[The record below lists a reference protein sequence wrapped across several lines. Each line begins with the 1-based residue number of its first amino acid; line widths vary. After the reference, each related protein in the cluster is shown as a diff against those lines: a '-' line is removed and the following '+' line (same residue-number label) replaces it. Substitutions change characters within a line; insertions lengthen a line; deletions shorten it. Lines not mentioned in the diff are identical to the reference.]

1 MIEMSKDLA
10 LLAPEAC
17 MMVGALACL
26 AAGLMNPEA
35 GRRFAPWLAAAALF
49 SALVLCID
57 WNGDDIAVGP
67 IDGPAMFTY
76 GILGFAGYIKLAV
89 CFLGLILLMVAAAV
103 PNQLGQVVAAD
114 RRAAFEPGDS
124 LRGEFFAFF
133 LFSLTGVM
141 LCAGANDL
149 VWLFLALELTSL
161 PTYVMAATS
170 RERPGAQE
178 AAVKYFFLGAL
189 SAAVFLYGFALIYG
203 ATGFTEFGA
212 IRDAVVTQ
220 VRQSP
225 DDSVTMTM
233 LVGVVLAILGI
244 SFKIAAFPMHFYAAD
259 VYKGA
264 STAVTA
270 FIAFVPKTAGF
281 VALLAILSLVAWH
294 PGADGQPL
302 PLPDP
307 VFHLIWWMAVLT
319 MTMGNVLGLV
329 QKSVKRTLAY
339 SSIAHSGYMLIG
351 LLVGPSLVVSD
362 GPGSEGVSAILF
374 YLVGYGLGTIGS
386 FAVIGC
392 LRDRGEEAD
401 DFEDLSGLAEKYPW
415 LAWIMLLSVFSLLGM
430 PPFVGFVGKVYLF
443 GAAFDA
449 GLIALVVIGVI
460 NSAISAGYYLRIAGA
475 CFFGKPHPR
484 VERVLWPGRR
494 FGAGVAAFSALLLGV
509 FGSWLIDAARAGNLR
524 GVGPAISAEVE
535 PTPDMVESAMPRAGD
550 TTTSPASPLRQSRR

>member
-1 MIEMSKDLA
+1 MNEMAKDLT
-10 LLAPEAC
+10 LLGPEIA
-17 MMVGALACL
+17 MLTGALACL
-26 AAGLMNPEA
+26 VAGLANPES
-35 GRRFAPWLAAAALF
+35 GRKAAPWLTAAALF
-49 SALVLCID
+49 SAMVLSLD
-57 WNGDDIAVGP
+57 WHGDDIDVGP
-67 IDGPAMFTY
+67 IDGPVLFSY
-76 GILGFAGYIKLAV
+76 GIQDFAGYIKLAV
-89 CFLGLILLMVAAAV
+89 CLVGFVLLMVAAAV
-103 PNQLGQVVAAD
+103 PSQLGQVLAVD
-114 RRAAFEPGDS
+114 EDDAFDPGQS

-161 PTYVMAATS
+161 PTYVMVAVS

-178 AAVKYFFLGAL
+178 SAVKYFFLGAL
-189 SAAVFLYGFALIYG
+189 SAAVFLYGFTLIYG
-203 ATGFTEFGA
+203 ATGFTDFAG
-212 IRDAVVTQ
+212 IRAAVVEQ
-220 VRQSP
+220 VDQTGSI
-225 DDSVTMTM
+225 SMMM
-233 LVGVVLAILGI
+233 LVGVVLSILGI
-244 SFKIAAFPMHFYAAD
+244 AFKIAAFPMHFYAAD

-281 VALLAILSLVAWH
+281 VALLSILSLVAWH
-294 PGADGQPL
+294 PAADGQALTL
-302 PLPDP
+302 PGPI
-307 VFHLIWWMAVLT
+307 FHLIWWMAVLT

-329 QKSVKRTLAY
+329 QRSVKRTLAY

-351 LLVGPSLVVSD
+351 LLVGPSLVAHT

-374 YLVGYGLGTIGS
+374 YLVGYAFGTIGS

-449 GLIALVVIGVI
+449 GLWLLVVIGVV

-494 FGAGVAAFSALLLGV
+494 LGAGIAAFATLFLGI
-509 FGSWLIDAARAGNLR
+509 FGSWLIDAAQSGTLPE
-524 GVGPAISAEVE
+524 VGSATPTEAQVQPAEPAEPSARI
-535 PTPDMVESAMPRAGD
+535 DASAA
-550 TTTSPASPLRQSRR
+550 PAPQARR

>member
-1 MIEMSKDLA
+1 MTDLGKDIAMLGPEVCM
-10 LLAPEAC
+10 LL
-17 MMVGALACL
+17 GALACL
-26 AAGLMNPEA
+26 VAGLANPEA
-35 GRRFAPWLAAAALF
+35 GRKAAPWLAAAALF
-49 SALVLCID
+49 AALCLCID
-57 WNGDDIAVGP
+57 WNGTDIAVGP
-67 IDGPAMFTY
+67 IDGPALFTY
-76 GILGFAGYIKLAV
+76 GIMGFAGYVKLAV
-89 CFLGLILLMVAAAV
+89 CFVGLILLMVAAAV
-103 PNQLGQVVAAD
+103 PDQLGQVIAAD
-114 RRAAFEPGDS
+114 NRQTFEPGES

-141 LCAGANDL
+141 LTAGANDL

-161 PTYVMAATS
+161 PTYVMAAAS

-178 AAVKYFFLGAL
+178 SAVKYFFLGAL
-189 SAAVFLYGFALIYG
+189 SAATFLYGFTLIYG
-203 ATGFTEFGA
+203 ATGFTDFES
-212 IRDAVVTQ
+212 IRQTVVQQ
-220 VRQSP
+220 VAASP
-225 DDSVTMTM
+225 TGSVSMTL
-233 LVGVVLAILGI
+233 LVGVVLSILGI

-270 FIAFVPKTAGF
+270 FLAFVPKTAGF
-281 VALLAILSLVAWH
+281 VALLAILSLIAWH
-294 PGADGQPL
+294 PGQDGNPL
-302 PLPDP
+302 PLPGP

-351 LLVGPSLVVSD
+351 LLVGPSLTASD

-374 YLVGYGLGTIGS
+374 YLVGYALGTIGS

-430 PPFVGFVGKVYLF
+430 PPFVGFVGKIYLF

-449 GLIALVVIGVI
+449 GLTLLVVIGVL

-494 FGAGVAAFSALLLGV
+494 FGAGVAAFAALLLGV

-524 GVGPAISAEVE
+524 GVGSSISAQAEQAE
-535 PTPDMVESAMPRAGD
+535 PADSTNEPVKVDEAESLPPQA
-550 TTTSPASPLRQSRR
+550 RR